1 MRGAGINHAFLSL
14 GQTIVLF
21 ILVILINFEFVLDS
35 GITLILMYFYA
46 LYFQVV
52 SYMYIRVVFILEK

>member
-1 MRGAGINHAFLSL
+1 MWGAGINHAFLSL
-14 GQTIVLF
+14 GQTIVFF

-46 LYFQVV
+46 ISKLFHT
-52 SYMYIRVVFILEK
+52 YI